1 MPVNIP
7 RLNRIQPSDTLPSND
22 RIKGQ
27 AQDQSR
33 NILNQ
38 TNQIAALGERGIQI
52 NKAYED
58 EKIDNLSSEA
68 NQAYAEWSAQKL
80 GKLKAFKG
88 DPTDAYAQYD
98 LDEKEF
104 FDKLM
109 NDKPDLNER
118 VRRGVTSN
126 LAKSQNANRI
136 RVLKQRGYQK
146 EVYENNLFESD
157 VKLKKNDLSVSAGY
171 IKKGDRTSTIEF
183 NQGLSDIK
191 TLIAKRGLKNG
202 TATVVDGDKFDH
214 SYRSPDGELVKVS
227 YSPMAK
233 ERAFKDLNEGVVGA
247 VDVLISS
254 DKPDLARDMMK
265 DYASFIDNKSK
276 AKFEKRLKT
285 TEDKSSARDF
295 LASIRNRSEDDQLKA
310 IDNLKDGEVR
320 SEALKIKQLDTS
332 RRNALRKNQ
341 QDRNFEAVD
350 GVIEE
355 LRASGQLYTEKS
367 IEDHPKVKAILG
379 KHELSK
385 TQMRAIRESVKSPK
399 FSEDEALNRVTNLF
413 LGNEIHKLT
422 PAQLTEAM
430 VGLKEGDKSKFR
442 NKYLSRRSES
452 KGGAEKTSQIYNRAK
467 TLLTDKMYDS
477 KLIQNVDGFL
487 SDDDFNKLK
496 TAKVELLEYLDFTEL
511 GDKPSIVKINEH
523 LDDFIKTRK
532 SQSIFD
538 KVGFGNWF
546 KSEAPVKKSKRK
558 RDRTNPL
565 EGEDTFEWQR
575 RYKKDRGSAR
585 PPKAN
590 DPDFLNYVRENK

>member
-233 ERAFKDLNEGVVGA
+233 E
-247 VDVLISS
+247 
-254 DKPDLARDMMK
+254 
-265 DYASFIDNKSK
+265 SF
-276 AKFEKRLKT
+276 
-285 TEDKSSARDF
+285 
-295 LASIRNRSEDDQLKA
+295 
-310 IDNLKDGEVR
+310 
-320 SEALKIKQLDTS
+320 
-332 RRNALRKNQ
+332 
-341 QDRNFEAVD
+341 
-350 GVIEE
+350 
-355 LRASGQLYTEKS
+355 
-367 IEDHPKVKAILG
+367 
-379 KHELSK
+379 
-385 TQMRAIRESVKSPK
+385 
-399 FSEDEALNRVTNLF
+399 
-413 LGNEIHKLT
+413 
-422 PAQLTEAM
+422 
-430 VGLKEGDKSKFR
+430 
-442 NKYLSRRSES
+442 
-452 KGGAEKTSQIYNRAK
+452 
-467 TLLTDKMYDS
+467 
-477 KLIQNVDGFL
+477 
-487 SDDDFNKLK
+487 
-496 TAKVELLEYLDFTEL
+496 
-511 GDKPSIVKINEH
+511 
-523 LDDFIKTRK
+523 
-532 SQSIFD
+532 
-538 KVGFGNWF
+538 
-546 KSEAPVKKSKRK
+546 
-558 RDRTNPL
+558 
-565 EGEDTFEWQR
+565 
-575 RYKKDRGSAR
+575 
-585 PPKAN
+585 
-590 DPDFLNYVRENK
+590 